1 MQLTYQQLCDDLMKA
16 YLDARRHKRHKPYQM
31 LFEANLENNLFELAD
46 SLMKRTYTALPSDCF
61 IITDPKKREV
71 FAAHFR
77 DRIVHHLYYNYTHQM
92 YERTFIHDSYS
103 CIKHRGT
110 HYGVNRLKQHIIS
123 ESRNYTR
130 PCFVLK
136 MDIRGYFMHIN
147 RFHLCQISLD
157 ILNKM
162 MNHKVFKYQDTFWR
176 DIVDIDFLQYLTEK
190 IVMID
195 STLNCH
201 IKGSL
206 YEWKDLP
213 NDKSLFHSPKG
224 CGLPIGNLTSQ
235 LFSNVYLNE
244 LDQYMKRELHCHHY
258 GRYVDDFYVVS
269 CDKNWLKSIIQP
281 ISDFLQNRL
290 GLSVHEGKTKIFS
303 CQKGVEFL
311 GAFILPYRIYINRST
326 LQRMD
331 KKLFK
336 LQINSDNI
344 HVAKSLNSYC
354 GILSHWNNYHI
365 RQLMLLNR
373 HKFTN
378 YGMFDYDV
386 KHFYL

>member
-1 MQLTYQQLCDDLMKA
+1 
-16 YLDARRHKRHKPYQM
+16 
-31 LFEANLENNLFELAD
+31 
-46 SLMKRTYTALPSDCF
+46 
-61 IITDPKKREV
+61 
-71 FAAHFR
+71 
-77 DRIVHHLYYNYTHQM
+77 
-92 YERTFIHDSYS
+92 
-103 CIKHRGT
+103 
-110 HYGVNRLKQHIIS
+110 
-123 ESRNYTR
+123 
-130 PCFVLK
+130 
-136 MDIRGYFMHIN
+136 
-147 RFHLCQISLD
+147 
-157 ILNKM
+157 
-162 MNHKVFKYQDTFWR
+162 
-176 DIVDIDFLQYLTEK
+176 
-190 IVMID
+190 MID

-281 ISDFLQNRL
+281 MSDFLQNRL

>member
-190 IVMID
+190 
-195 STLNCH
+195 
-201 IKGSL
+201 
-206 YEWKDLP
+206 
-213 NDKSLFHSPKG
+213 
-224 CGLPIGNLTSQ
+224 
-235 LFSNVYLNE
+235 
-244 LDQYMKRELHCHHY
+244 
-258 GRYVDDFYVVS
+258 
-269 CDKNWLKSIIQP
+269 
-281 ISDFLQNRL
+281 
-290 GLSVHEGKTKIFS
+290 
-303 CQKGVEFL
+303 
-311 GAFILPYRIYINRST
+311 
-326 LQRMD
+326 
-331 KKLFK
+331 
-336 LQINSDNI
+336 
-344 HVAKSLNSYC
+344 
-354 GILSHWNNYHI
+354 
-365 RQLMLLNR
+365 
-373 HKFTN
+373 
-378 YGMFDYDV
+378 
-386 KHFYL
+386 